1 MLPEIASFRH
11 LLLLHLSASLRYP
24 LLTVPRLKAVPVDRS
39 SFTNTDRLELT
50 TVNSSQ
56 LITVN
61 GPSFK
66 TLPRFFSL
74 FYLLM
79 FVQRV
84 NYGEISVIPF
94 IFPLYSHYYLL
105 LLRANYETIILYNHM
120 ANVIKLRKGLDINL
134 KGKAAEELSTVKE
147 PGFYA
152 LVPDDFPGVT
162 PKVVVKEQEY
172 VMAGGPL
179 FIDKNHP
186 ELKFVSPVSGVVTSV
201 ERGARRKVLNI
212 VVEAAAE
219 QDYEEFG
226 KKDVSKLDGEAVK
239 AALLEAGMFA
249 FMKQRPYD
257 VIADP
262 TVAPRAIFISAFDS
276 NPLAPD
282 FEYVLKGEEAN
293 FQTGLDALAKIAK
306 TYLGI
311 SIKQKSTALTQAKNV
326 TVTVFDGPN
335 PAGNVGVQINHV
347 APVVKG
353 ETVWTIGAEAVIFI
367 GRLFNTGRVDL
378 TRTVAVTGSEVVKPA
393 YCKLKVGALLTHVFA
408 GNVTKDKELRYI
420 SGNVL
425 TGKQVKPNGFLGAFD
440 SQLTVIPEGDDIHE
454 MLGWIMPRFN
464 QFSVNRSYFSWL
476 MGNKKEYVL
485 DARIKGGERH
495 MIMSGEY
502 DKVFPMDILPEFLIK
517 AIIAGDIDRM
527 EALGIYE
534 VAPEDFALCEFVDS
548 SKLELQRIVRAGL
561 DMLRAEM
568 M

>member
-1 MLPEIASFRH
+1 M
-11 LLLLHLSASLRYP
+11 
-24 LLTVPRLKAVPVDRS
+24 
-39 SFTNTDRLELT
+39 
-50 TVNSSQ
+50 
-56 LITVN
+56 
-61 GPSFK
+61 
-66 TLPRFFSL
+66 
-74 FYLLM
+74 
-79 FVQRV
+79 
-84 NYGEISVIPF
+84 
-94 IFPLYSHYYLL
+94 
-105 LLRANYETIILYNHM
+105 
-120 ANVIKLRKGLDINL
+120 
-134 KGKAAEELSTVKE
+134 
-147 PGFYA
+147 
-152 LVPDDFPGVT
+152 
-162 PKVVVKEQEY
+162 
-172 VMAGGPL
+172 
-179 FIDKNHP
+179 
-186 ELKFVSPVSGVVTSV
+186 
-201 ERGARRKVLNI
+201 
-212 VVEAAAE
+212 
-219 QDYEEFG
+219 
-226 KKDVSKLDGEAVK
+226 K

-311 SIKQKSTALTQAKNV
+311 SIKQKSTALTQVKNV

>member
-1 MLPEIASFRH
+1 
-11 LLLLHLSASLRYP
+11 
-24 LLTVPRLKAVPVDRS
+24 
-39 SFTNTDRLELT
+39 
-50 TVNSSQ
+50 
-56 LITVN
+56 
-61 GPSFK
+61 
-66 TLPRFFSL
+66 
-74 FYLLM
+74 
-79 FVQRV
+79 
-84 NYGEISVIPF
+84 
-94 IFPLYSHYYLL
+94 
-105 LLRANYETIILYNHM
+105 M

-134 KGKAAEELSTVKE
+134 KGKAAEECFTVKE

-186 ELKFVSPVSGVVTSV
+186 EVKFVSPVSGVVTSV

-219 QDYEEFG
+219 QDYEDFG
-226 KKDVSKLDGEAVK
+226 KKEVAQLDSEAVK
-239 AALLEAGMFA
+239 TTLLEAGMFA
-249 FMKQRPYD
+249 FIKQRPYD

-262 TVAPRAIFISAFDS
+262 TVAPKAIFISAFDS

-282 FEYVLKGEEAN
+282 FEFALKGEEVN
-293 FQTGLDALAKIAK
+293 FQTGLDALSKMAK

-311 SIKQKSTALTQAKNV
+311 SIKQKATALTQAQNV
-326 TVTVFDGPN
+326 TITAFDGPN

-347 APVVKG
+347 APIVKG
-353 ETVWTIGAEAVIFI
+353 ETVWTIDPQAVIFI
-367 GRLFNTGRVDL
+367 GRLFNTGHVDMTRV
-378 TRTVAVTGSEVVKPA
+378 VAVTGSEVLKPA
-393 YCKLKVGALLTHVFA
+393 YCKLQVGALVTNVFA
-408 GNVTKDKELRYI
+408 GNVTTDKELRYI

-425 TGKQVKPNGFLGAFD
+425 TGKQIPANGFLGAMD
-440 SQLTVIPEGDDIHE
+440 SQLTVIPEGNDIHE

-464 QFSVNRSYFSWL
+464 QFSVNHSYFSWL
-476 MGNKKEYVL
+476 MGNKKEYVI

-502 DKVFPMDILPEFLIK
+502 DKVLPMDILPEFLIK

-548 SKLELQRIVRAGL
+548 SKLELQHIVRVGL

-568 M
+568 A

>member
-1 MLPEIASFRH
+1 
-11 LLLLHLSASLRYP
+11 
-24 LLTVPRLKAVPVDRS
+24 
-39 SFTNTDRLELT
+39 
-50 TVNSSQ
+50 
-56 LITVN
+56 
-61 GPSFK
+61 
-66 TLPRFFSL
+66 
-74 FYLLM
+74 
-79 FVQRV
+79 
-84 NYGEISVIPF
+84 
-94 IFPLYSHYYLL
+94 
-105 LLRANYETIILYNHM
+105 M

-134 KGKAAEELSTVKE
+134 KGKAAEELVTVKE

-186 ELKFVSPVSGVVTSV
+186 EVKFVSPVSGVVTSV
-201 ERGARRKVLNI
+201 ERGARRKVMNI

-226 KKDVSKLDGEAVK
+226 KQDVARMNADRVK
-239 AALLEAGMFA
+239 ELLLQSGMFA
-249 FMKQRPYD
+249 FIKQRPYD

-262 TVAPRAIFISAFDS
+262 AVAPRAIFVSAFDS
-276 NPLAPD
+276 NPLAPE
-282 FEYVLKGEEAN
+282 FEFALKGEEAN

-311 SIKQKSTALTQAKNV
+311 SVKQKSAALTQAKNV
-326 TVTVFDGPN
+326 TITAFDGPN
-335 PAGNVGVQINHV
+335 PAGNVGVQINRV

-353 ETVWTIGAEAVIFI
+353 ETVWTIDPQAVIFI
-367 GRLFNTGRVDL
+367 GRLMNTGRVDM
-378 TRTVAVTGSEVVKPA
+378 TRTVAVTGSEVLKPA
-393 YCKLKVGALLTHVFA
+393 YTKLRVGALLTSVFA

-425 TGKQVKPNGFLGAFD
+425 TGKQVSPNGFLGAFH
-440 SQLTVIPEGDDIHE
+440 SQVSVIPEGNDIHE

-464 QFSVNRSYFSWL
+464 QFSVNHSYFSWL
-476 MGNKKEYVL
+476 LGKKEYTI

-502 DKVFPMDILPEFLIK
+502 DKVFPMDILPEFVIK

>member
-1 MLPEIASFRH
+1 
-11 LLLLHLSASLRYP
+11 
-24 LLTVPRLKAVPVDRS
+24 
-39 SFTNTDRLELT
+39 
-50 TVNSSQ
+50 
-56 LITVN
+56 
-61 GPSFK
+61 
-66 TLPRFFSL
+66 
-74 FYLLM
+74 
-79 FVQRV
+79 
-84 NYGEISVIPF
+84 
-94 IFPLYSHYYLL
+94 
-105 LLRANYETIILYNHM
+105 M

-134 KGKAAEELSTVKE
+134 KGKAAEELVTVKE

-186 ELKFVSPVSGVVTSV
+186 EVKFVSPVSGVVTSV
-201 ERGARRKVLNI
+201 ERGARRKVMNI

-226 KKDVSKLDGEAVK
+226 KQDVARMNADRVK
-239 AALLEAGMFA
+239 ELLLQSGMFA
-249 FMKQRPYD
+249 FIKQRPYD

-262 TVAPRAIFISAFDS
+262 AVAPRAIFVSAFDS
-276 NPLAPD
+276 NPLAPE
-282 FEYVLKGEEAN
+282 FEFALKGEEAN

-311 SIKQKSTALTQAKNV
+311 SVKQKSAALTQAKNV
-326 TVTVFDGPN
+326 TITAFDGPN
-335 PAGNVGVQINHV
+335 PAGNVGVQINRV

-353 ETVWTIGAEAVIFI
+353 ETVWTIDPQAVIFI
-367 GRLFNTGRVDL
+367 GRLMNTGRVDM
-378 TRTVAVTGSEVVKPA
+378 TRTVAVTGSEVLKPA
-393 YCKLKVGALLTHVFA
+393 YTKLRVGALLTSVFA

-425 TGKQVKPNGFLGAFD
+425 TGKQVSPNGFLGAFH
-440 SQLTVIPEGDDIHE
+440 SQVSVIPEGNDIHE

-464 QFSVNRSYFSWL
+464 QFSVNHSYFSWL
-476 MGNKKEYVL
+476 LGKKEYTI

-502 DKVFPMDILPEFLIK
+502 DKVFPMDILPEYLIK

-534 VAPEDFALCEFVDS
+534 VAPEDFALCEFVCS
-548 SKLELQRIVRAGL
+548 SKMELQRIVRAGL
-561 DMLRAEM
+561 DMLRSEM
-568 M
+568 A

>member
-1 MLPEIASFRH
+1 MLEKLLIALVAIVF
-11 LLLLHLSASLRYP
+11 
-24 LLTVPRLKAVPVDRS
+24 
-39 SFTNTDRLELT
+39 
-50 TVNSSQ
+50 VNE
-56 LITVN
+56 
-61 GPSFK
+61 
-66 TLPRFFSL
+66 R
-74 FYLLM
+74 
-79 FVQRV
+79 
-84 NYGEISVIPF
+84 NYGNFSVIPF
-94 IFPLYSHYYLL
+94 VFALYSRSFLL
-105 LLRANYETIILYNHM
+105 LLRQINETIILYKRM

-134 KGKAAEELSTVKE
+134 KGAAAQELVSVKE
-147 PGFYA
+147 PGFYS
-152 LVPDDFPGVT
+152 LVPDDYTGIT

-226 KKDVSKLDGEAVK
+226 KKDVNALNGESVK

-249 FMKQRPYD
+249 FIRQRPYD

-262 TVAPRAIFISAFDS
+262 TMYPKAIFVSAFDS

-282 FEYVLKGEEAN
+282 FEFVLKGEEAN
-293 FQTGLDALAKIAK
+293 FQTGLDALSKMAK
-306 TYLGI
+306 TYLSI
-311 SIKQKSTALTQAKNV
+311 SVKQKAAALTQAKNV
-326 TVTVFDGPN
+326 TITAFDGPN
-335 PAGNVGVQINHV
+335 PAGNVGVQINHIS
-347 APVVKG
+347 PVVKG

-367 GRLFNTGRVDL
+367 GRLFNTGRVDM
-378 TRTVAVTGSEVVKPA
+378 TRKVAVTGSEVLKPA
-393 YCKLKVGALLTHVFA
+393 YCKLKVGALLTNVFS
-408 GNVTKDKELRYI
+408 GNVTTGRDLRYI

-425 TGKQVKPNGFLGAFD
+425 TGKKVNPNGFLGAFD

-476 MGNKKEYVL
+476 LGNNKEYVL

-495 MIMSGEY
+495 MIMSNEY
-502 DKVFPMDILPEFLIK
+502 DKVFPMDIFPEYLVK

-534 VAPEDFALCEFVDS
+534 VAPEDFALCEFVCS
-548 SKLELQRIVRAGL
+548 SKVEVQRIVRAGL

-568 M
+568 A

>member
-1 MLPEIASFRH
+1 
-11 LLLLHLSASLRYP
+11 
-24 LLTVPRLKAVPVDRS
+24 
-39 SFTNTDRLELT
+39 
-50 TVNSSQ
+50 
-56 LITVN
+56 
-61 GPSFK
+61 
-66 TLPRFFSL
+66 
-74 FYLLM
+74 
-79 FVQRV
+79 
-84 NYGEISVIPF
+84 
-94 IFPLYSHYYLL
+94 
-105 LLRANYETIILYNHM
+105 M

-134 KGKAAEELSTVKE
+134 KGKAAEELVTVKE

-186 ELKFVSPVSGVVTSV
+186 EVKFVSPVSGVVTSV
-201 ERGARRKVLNI
+201 ERGARRKVMNI

-226 KKDVSKLDGEAVK
+226 KQDVARMNADRVK
-239 AALLEAGMFA
+239 ELLLQSGMFA
-249 FMKQRPYD
+249 FIKQRPYD

-262 TVAPRAIFISAFDS
+262 AVAPRAIFVSAFDS
-276 NPLAPD
+276 NPLAPE
-282 FEYVLKGEEAN
+282 FEFALKGEEAN

-311 SIKQKSTALTQAKNV
+311 SVKQKSAALTRAKNV
-326 TVTVFDGPN
+326 TITAFDGPN
-335 PAGNVGVQINHV
+335 PAGNVGVQINRV

-353 ETVWTIGAEAVIFI
+353 ETVWTIDPQAVIFI
-367 GRLFNTGRVDL
+367 GRLMNTGRVDM
-378 TRTVAVTGSEVVKPA
+378 TRTVAVTGSEVLKPA
-393 YCKLKVGALLTHVFA
+393 YTKLRVGALLTSVFA

-425 TGKQVKPNGFLGAFD
+425 TGKQVSPNGFLGAFH
-440 SQLTVIPEGDDIHE
+440 SQVSVIPEGNDIHE

-464 QFSVNRSYFSWL
+464 QFSVNHSYFSWL
-476 MGNKKEYVL
+476 LGKKEYTI

>member
-1 MLPEIASFRH
+1 
-11 LLLLHLSASLRYP
+11 
-24 LLTVPRLKAVPVDRS
+24 
-39 SFTNTDRLELT
+39 
-50 TVNSSQ
+50 
-56 LITVN
+56 
-61 GPSFK
+61 
-66 TLPRFFSL
+66 
-74 FYLLM
+74 
-79 FVQRV
+79 
-84 NYGEISVIPF
+84 
-94 IFPLYSHYYLL
+94 
-105 LLRANYETIILYNHM
+105 M

-134 KGKAAEELSTVKE
+134 KGKAAEEFMSVKE
-147 PGFYA
+147 PGFYS
-152 LVPDDFPGVT
+152 LVPDDFTGIT

-226 KKDVSKLDGEAVK
+226 KMDPSKMSAQEVK
-239 AALLEAGMFA
+239 EALLQAGMFA
-249 FMKQRPYD
+249 FIRQRPYD

-262 TVAPRAIFISAFDS
+262 TVTPKAIFISAFDS

-282 FEYVLKGEEAN
+282 FEFVLKGEEAN
-293 FQTGLDALAKIAK
+293 FQTGLDALARMAK
-306 TYLGI
+306 TYLSI
-311 SIKQKSTALTQAKNV
+311 SVKQKSAALVQAKNV
-326 TVTVFDGPN
+326 TVTAFDGPN
-335 PAGNVGVQINHV
+335 PAGNVGVQINHIS
-347 APVVKG
+347 PVVKG
-353 ETVWTIGAEAVIFI
+353 ETVWTIG
-367 GRLFNTGRVDL
+367 
-378 TRTVAVTGSEVVKPA
+378 
-393 YCKLKVGALLTHVFA
+393 VGALLTDVFK
-408 GNVTKDKELRYI
+408 GNVTTDKDLRYI

-425 TGKQVKPNGFLGAFD
+425 TGKKIAANGFLGAFD
-440 SQLTVIPEGDDIHE
+440 SQLTVIPEGDEIHE

-476 MGNKKEYVL
+476 MGKKEYVI

-502 DKVFPMDILPEFLIK
+502 DRVFPMDIFPEYLLK

-534 VAPEDFALCEFVDS
+534 VAPEDFALCEFVCS
-548 SKLELQRIVRAGL
+548 SKVEIQRIVRAGL

-568 M
+568 A